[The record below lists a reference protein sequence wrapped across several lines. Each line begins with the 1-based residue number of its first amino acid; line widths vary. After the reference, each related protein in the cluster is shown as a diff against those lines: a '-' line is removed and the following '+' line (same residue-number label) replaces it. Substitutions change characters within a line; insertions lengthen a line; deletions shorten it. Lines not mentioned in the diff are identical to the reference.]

1 MKSDLFSPFTNLYYI
16 QKTLRRELKPL
27 NENFQHDPALT
38 ALRNSEILQR
48 DEQREKDY
56 QAIKPL
62 LDELHNQFITES
74 LQSLE
79 TQDRSDFILFY
90 QTYQKKKKNKA
101 DLSEKDLKTLDEEFE
116 SRTKALRAAIG
127 TSFSNTAELRKSNP
141 DYVNE
146 KGKPFL
152 TQKSYKILTE
162 AGVLWLLEK
171 KYASD
176 PEKLALIRRFGN
188 FFTYFTGFNQNRENY
203 YATDEKVTAVA
214 YRAINENLL
223 TFANNCELF
232 EKLSVLSL
240 SDLEKKSLI
249 LIVIANILLNRELI
263 FTMRCSQILDQK
275 QIFILKNTK

>member
-1 MKSDLFSPFTNLYYI
+1 MSRSIFSPFTNLYPI

-27 NENFQHDPALT
+27 NENFEHDLSLS
-38 ALRNSEILQR
+38 ALRNSEIPQK

-79 TQDRSDFILFY
+79 PQDRSDFILFY

-116 SRTKALRAAIG
+116 SRTKALRTAIG
-127 TSFSNTAELRKSNP
+127 MSFSNTADLRKSNSE
-141 DYVNE
+141 YVNE

-162 AGVLWLLEK
+162 AGVL
-171 KYASD
+171 
-176 PEKLALIRRFGN
+176 
-188 FFTYFTGFNQNRENY
+188 
-203 YATDEKVTAVA
+203 
-214 YRAINENLL
+214 
-223 TFANNCELF
+223 
-232 EKLSVLSL
+232 
-240 SDLEKKSLI
+240 
-249 LIVIANILLNRELI
+249 
-263 FTMRCSQILDQK
+263 
-275 QIFILKNTK
+275 